1 VDTQL
6 AVSRDTVS
14 WTRWRQPLLERG
26 EPGAWDWGMLYG
38 DAPILH
44 RDQLYLFYGA
54 CAQSHNGRTAFP
66 AEGRY
71 PAGKSWGRGR
81 PCCGPTGTCTW
92 KPIASRP
99 AR

>member
-26 EPGAWDWGMLYG
+26 GPGAWDWSMLYG